1 MMSSDIANTTEF
13 FLHPRNVGEVANV
26 TSRGQTG
33 SVECGSVLRITL
45 QIENQKITDARFK
58 VAGCSLLVAACSLLT
73 ERVKGKSAADA
84 ALYARAFPDGVEAE
98 FGISPGREHCTILAG
113 ECLLSAIQDYSDSV
127 RAEWAGDDVLI
138 CSCFGVSEK
147 TIEDE
152 VQSRGLTSI
161 SDVTGACSAGGGCR
175 SCYPLIQ
182 DILDTLECGDLSP
195 LSNDRGSST
204 FSKR

>member
-1 MMSSDIANTTEF
+1 MMSSDRANRTDSS

-45 QIENQKITDARFK
+45 QIENQQITDAKFK
-58 VAGCSLLVAACSLLT
+58 LAGCSLLVAACSLLT
-73 ERVKGKSAADA
+73 EKVKGKSAADA
-84 ALYARAFPDGVEAE
+84 ALYARAFPGAVEAE
-98 FGISPGREHCTILAG
+98 FGISPGREHCAILAS
-113 ECLLSAIQDYSDSV
+113 ECLLSAIQNYSDSV
-127 RAEWAGDDVLI
+127 RAEWVGDDVLI

-152 VQSRGLTSI
+152 VQSRGLISI
-161 SDVTGACSAGGGCR
+161 SDVTDACNAGGGCR

-182 DILDTLECGDLSP
+182 DILDS
-195 LSNDRGSST
+195 LSNEVCTVTR
-204 FSKR
+204 